1 MKESRLVE
9 VMKRQ
14 KKKKAKELHA
24 SPTTSSFS
32 ENSNTSNLEGEV
44 LRLRDREQALMDA
57 VCAAWIPVVALSIHF
72 TV

>member
-14 KKKKAKELHA
+14 KKKKAKEHHA

-57 VCAAWIPVVALSIHF
+57 VCAACM
-72 TV
+72 TD